1 MNLFQGLLFLD
12 GFRVAPEP
20 VANRPVVARMPAGK
34 RRGAAT
40 TATAKRAMPARASTR
55 LDTMLVDEPGA
66 DTPIFLPRRS
76 ATVL

>member
-20 VANRPVVARMPAGK
+20 AADRPVVAGTPAGK

-40 TATAKRAMPARASTR
+40 TATAKRAMPARART
-55 LDTMLVDEPGA
+55 LAHGCNCAATGA
-66 DTPIFLPRRS
+66 CR
-76 ATVL
+76 